1 MHLYAFKLAALVLLL
16 AAVSHAAAGS
26 QRDVTFNNAD
36 LALAG
41 TLYLPEGA
49 GPFPAVVFVHG
60 SGPEERGNSDYSARW
75 LASIGYAALA
85 YDKRGTGKSGGDQQ
99 SWRRFSF
106 DELAGDVSAAVEFL
120 ARQDEIDRA
129 RIGLHASSQG
139 GWVATLA
146 ASRTP
151 LIRFIV
157 MRSASVTSVGEDRV
171 FERARRLQKE
181 GFSSADIAEARE
193 MQAVEAKTT
202 AGRQAPDEFTRLFAE
217 YQSRP
222 WFPRVYPVAD
232 PFDAALVDYRE
243 WYATIVSFDPIS
255 CLQQSEIPIFWIFGD
270 PELDNSGPV
279 AQSLNNLATL
289 LQAGKRY
296 KIVQLA
302 GEGHNIDEHRYEQAL
317 YRWLNEVTGQTG
329 FAFKPHHN

>member
-1 MHLYAFKLAALVLLL
+1 MHLKTIALAALLLL
-16 AAVSHAAAGS
+16 AAATHAAGDS
-26 QRDVTFNNAD
+26 EREVTFHNGD

-41 TLYLPEGA
+41 TLYLPEGT

-85 YDKRGTGKSGGDQQ
+85 YDKRGTGNSGGTKQ
-99 SWRRFSF
+99 SWSRFSF
-106 DELAGDVSAAVEFL
+106 DDLAGDVLAAVEFL
-120 ARQDEIDRA
+120 ARQDEIDSA

-139 GWVATLA
+139 GWVAPLA

-151 LIRFIV
+151 LISFMV
-157 MRSASVTSVGEDRV
+157 MRSASVTSVGDDRV
-171 FERARRLQKE
+171 FERARRLQQE
-181 GFSSADIAEARE
+181 GFSAADIAEAQE

-202 AGRQAPDEFTRLFAE
+202 AGREAPDAFTRLFAE

-222 WFPRVYPVAD
+222 WFPRVYPVTD

-243 WYATIVSFDPIS
+243 WYATIVGFDPLP
-255 CLQQSEIPIFWIFGD
+255 CLQQSDIPVFWIFGD
-270 PELDNSGPV
+270 AELDDSGPV
-279 AQSLNNLATL
+279 AQSLRNLATL
-289 LQAGKRY
+289 QQAGKRY
-296 KIVQLA
+296 EIVQLA
-302 GEGHNIDEHRYEQAL
+302 GEGHNIDEHRYEEAL

-329 FAFKPHHN
+329 YGFKPHQN